1 MSAPDVYLFRFIG
14 ETIENAIAHFVTP
27 AIDNI
32 IGVVGPTALI
42 GVTLYIAIL
51 GALVIA
57 GYLSSPFWDV
67 VKNCA
72 RVAFIGAIALSASN
86 YLTWVVGSVNDLQT
100 ALAGALNTLGGPPPD
115 SIYQSL
121 DNSIGK
127 AFDMVGKC
135 FKHAD
140 EAGFM
145 EFGTAMGWMFSGVSI
160 AVGGVGFTLLGG
172 AIIIMAKVALT
183 ALFALGP
190 LFIACLMWPA
200 TARFFDSWFSQVMN
214 YVFTIVF
221 ASLFVSFAL
230 AVFDHF
236 ISGQNVAIADSGNG
250 IYSPAFAALQIL
262 TLAGILAYLIL
273 KSSDLAAGVAGG
285 VSMAALTLRQMAS
298 PVTATASAVS
308 GGTASMGRILNPTS
322 NRLDPKTGHQTSS
335 SRLEHVMQGRSI
347 PFPAYRKAVISRAKE
362 SGKDFVD
369 QFRSN
374 SVKKA
379 D

>member
-14 ETIENAIAHFVTP
+14 ETIESAIAHFVTP

-67 VKNCA
+67 VKTCA
-72 RVAFIGAIALSASN
+72 KIAFIGAIALSASN
-86 YLTWVVGSVNDLQT
+86 YLTWVVASVDGIQT
-100 ALAGALNTLGGPPPD
+100 GLAGALNTLGGPPPD

-121 DNSIGK
+121 DSALGK
-127 AFDMVGKC
+127 AFDMVGRC

-145 EFGTAMGWMFSGVSI
+145 EFGTALGWMFSGVSI
-160 AVGGVGFTLLGG
+160 AAGGVGFTLLGG

-200 TARFFDSWFSQVMN
+200 TARFFDSWFAQVMN

-262 TLAGILAYLIL
+262 TLAGILAYLIF

-285 VSMAALTLRQMAS
+285 VSMAALTLRQMVS
-298 PVTATASAVS
+298 PATATAHAVS
-308 GGTASMGRILNPTS
+308 GGATSMGRIVNPTS
-322 NRLDPKTGHQTSS
+322 NRLDPKTGLQTSS
-335 SRLEHVMQGRSI
+335 SRAEHLYMGRTI
-347 PFPAYRKAVISRAKE
+347 LNPAYRKAVTDHRTENRGSNTVK
-362 SGKDFVD
+362 GK
-369 QFRSN
+369 
-374 SVKKA
+374 
-379 D
+379 

>member
-14 ETIENAIAHFVTP
+14 ETIENAIAHYVTP

-32 IGVVGPTALI
+32 IGVVGPTALV

-57 GYLSSPFWDV
+57 GYLSNPFWDV
-67 VKNCA
+67 VKTC
-72 RVAFIGAIALSASN
+72 VKIAFIAAIGLSAGN
-86 YLTWVVGSVNDLQT
+86 YLTWVVGSVNDIQT
-100 ALAGALNTLGGPPPD
+100 GLAGALNTLGGPPPD

-121 DNSIGK
+121 DNALGK

-140 EAGFM
+140 ESGFM
-145 EFGTAMGWMFSGVSI
+145 EIGTALGWMFSGVSI
-160 AVGGVGFTLLGG
+160 AAGGVGFTLLGG
-172 AIIIMAKVALT
+172 AIIIVAKVALT
-183 ALFALGP
+183 ALFAIGP

-221 ASLFVSFAL
+221 ASLFVSLSL
-230 AVFDHF
+230 AIFDHF
-236 ISGQNVAIADSGNG
+236 ISGQNVALADSGNG

-262 TLAGILAYLIL
+262 TLSGILAFLIF
-273 KSSDLAAGVAGG
+273 KSGEFAAGVAGG
-285 VSMAALTLRQMAS
+285 VSMAALSLRQMVS

-308 GGTASMGRILNPTS
+308 GGAASAGKIINPVS
-322 NRLDPKTGHQTSS
+322 NRLDPKTGLQTSS
-335 SRLEHVMQGRSI
+335 SRAEHLYMGRTI
-347 PFPAYRKAVISRAKE
+347 LNPAYRKAVTDHRLENRGSNTVK
-362 SGKDFVD
+362 GK
-369 QFRSN
+369 
-374 SVKKA
+374 
-379 D
+379 

>member
-27 AIDNI
+27 AIDNM
-32 IGVVGPTALI
+32 IGVVGPTAVI
-42 GVTLYIAIL
+42 GVTLYIAIQ

-57 GYLSSPFWDV
+57 GYVSNPFWDV
-67 VKNCA
+67 VKTYA
-72 RVAFIGAIALSASN
+72 KIVFIGAIALSASN
-86 YLTWVVGSVNDLQT
+86 YLTWVVGSVDGIQT
-100 ALAGALNTLGGPPPD
+100 GLAGALNTLGGPPPD

-121 DNSIGK
+121 DNALGK

-140 EAGFM
+140 ESGWM
-145 EFGTAMGWMFSGVSI
+145 EFGTALGWMFSGASI
-160 AVGGVGFTLLGG
+160 AAGGIGFTLLGG

-183 ALFALGP
+183 ALFAIGP

-262 TLAGILAYLIL
+262 TLAGILAYLIF
-273 KSSDLAAGVAGG
+273 KSGDLAQSLAGG

-308 GGTASMGRILNPTS
+308 GGAASMGRIVNPTS
-322 NRLDPKTGHQTSS
+322 NRLDPKTGLQTSS
-335 SRLEHVMQGRSI
+335 SRLEHAMQGRSI
-347 PFPAYRKAVISRAKE
+347 AFPAYRKAVFSRAKE
-362 SGKDFVD
+362 SGRDLIG
-369 QFRSN
+369 QFRPN
-374 SVKKA
+374 SVKKGE
-379 D
+379 

>member
-1 MSAPDVYLFRFIG
+1 MSAPDVFLFRFIG
-14 ETIENAIAHFVTP
+14 ETIENAIEHFVTP

-32 IGVVGPTALI
+32 IGVVGPTTLI

-57 GYLSSPFWDV
+57 GYLSNPFWDV
-67 VKNCA
+67 VKTC
-72 RVAFIGAIALSASN
+72 VKIAFIGAIALSASN
-86 YLTWVVGSVNDLQT
+86 YLTWVVGSVDGIQT
-100 ALAGALNTLGGPPPD
+100 GLAGALNTLGGPPPD

-121 DNSIGK
+121 DNALGK

-145 EFGTAMGWMFSGVSI
+145 EFGTALGWMFSGVSI
-160 AVGGVGFTLLGG
+160 AAGGVGFTLLGG
-172 AIIIMAKVALT
+172 AIIVMAKVALT

-200 TARFFDSWFSQVMN
+200 TARFFDSWFAQVMN

-250 IYSPAFAALQIL
+250 VYSPAFAALQIL
-262 TLAGILAYLIL
+262 TLAGILTYLIL

-285 VSMAALTLRQMAS
+285 ISMAALTLRQMAS
-298 PVTATASAVS
+298 PVTATASTVS
-308 GGTASMGRILNPTS
+308 GGAASTGKILNPVS
-322 NRLDPKTGHQTSS
+322 NRLDPKTGLQTSS
-335 SRLEHVMQGRSI
+335 SRAEHLYMGRTI
-347 PFPAYRKAVISRAKE
+347 LNPAYRKAVTDHRTE
-362 SGKDFVD
+362 NRG
-369 QFRSN
+369 SN
-374 SVKKA
+374 TVKGR
-379 D
+379 